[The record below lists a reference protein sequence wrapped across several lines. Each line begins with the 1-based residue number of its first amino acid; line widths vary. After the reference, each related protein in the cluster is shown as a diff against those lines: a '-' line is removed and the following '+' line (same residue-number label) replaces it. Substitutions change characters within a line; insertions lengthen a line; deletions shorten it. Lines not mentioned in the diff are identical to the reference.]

1 MEEQATQPA
10 PSSRVGELASHARA
24 QLGKRI
30 VGQGEVIEQCVA
42 ALLAGGHVLLEGVPG
57 LAKTLLVKSVGELFR
72 LQFQRIQGTSD
83 MMPADLLG
91 TNVFNQSSGD
101 FQFHRGPLFAD
112 IVLVDEINR
121 MPPRTQ
127 AALLESMEERQI
139 TSDGV
144 RYPLGAFFTVFATQN
159 PIEFEGTYPLPEAQ
173 LDRFL
178 MKVLVPYPDEAEETQ
193 ILSLFEKG
201 TNRSEQ
207 TLAPIEP
214 LEPNALEASQKEVAD
229 VIVEAGLLRYI
240 TQLVRVT
247 RTSPQLSLGASP
259 RAALSLL
266 YVSKALA
273 ALDSRNYL
281 IPDDVQRALPP
292 VLRHRIQLRPEAQ
305 LDGLAPDQVLK
316 EIVRSVAVPK
326 Q

>member
-1 MEEQATQPA
+1 MEEQGTQPA
-10 PSSRVGELASHARA
+10 PHSRVGELAAHARA

-30 VGQGEVIEQCVA
+30 VGQVEVIEQCLA

-91 TNVFNQSSGD
+91 TNVFNQSSGN

-178 MKVLVPYPDEAEETQ
+178 LKVVVPYPEEAEETQ

-201 TNRSEQ
+201 TSRAEQ
-207 TLAPIEP
+207 TLATIDP

-240 TQLVRVT
+240 TQLVRAT

-281 IPDDVQRALPP
+281 IPDDVQRAVPP

-316 EIVRSVAVPK
+316 EVIRSVPVPK

>member
-1 MEEQATQPA
+1 MDEQATQPA
-10 PSSRVGELASHARA
+10 PNTRVGDLAAHART
-24 QLGKRI
+24 QLAKRI
-30 VGQGEVIEQCVA
+30 VGQGEVIDQCLS

-57 LAKTLLVKSVGELFR
+57 LAKTLLVKSMGELFR

-91 TNVFNQSSGD
+91 TNVFSQASGD

-112 IVLVDEINR
+112 IVLVDEVNR

-144 RYPLGAFFTVFATQN
+144 RYPLGTFFTVFATQN

-178 MKVLVPYPDEAEETQ
+178 LKVVVPYPEEAEETR

-201 TNRSEQ
+201 ATRTEE
-207 TLAPIEP
+207 TLAVLEP
-214 LEPNALEASQKEVAD
+214 LDSNALGEAQKEVAD
-229 VIVEAGLLRYI
+229 VVVEPGMLRYV
-240 TQLVRVT
+240 TQLVRAT

-266 YVSKALA
+266 YVSKAFA
-273 ALDSRNYL
+273 ALDARNYL
-281 IPDDVQRALPP
+281 IPDDVQRAVSP

-316 EIVRSVAVPK
+316 EVVRSVPVPK
-326 Q
+326 S